1 MVNNWANRARARR
14 RRRGGHLRCELA
26 VVDDEEKGALA
37 IAGVADGLSESVCG
51 CTRVRQPFPSAALIY
66 FLYYIIILL
75 KLSHVT
81 LFLFLAIPSVFFFAP
96 IHPPWSR

>member
-37 IAGVADGLSESVCG
+37 IARVADGLSESAVG
-51 CTRVRQPFPSAALIY
+51 ARGSAS
-66 FLYYIIILL
+66 
-75 KLSHVT
+75 LS
-81 LFLFLAIPSVFFFAP
+81 LRL
-96 IHPPWSR
+96 R